1 MFKKFGYAAAFT
13 AVIALAACKKV
24 EEVPNTEVVATEVPS
39 DATVVEVPA
48 DEAEAANTSAKN

>member
-1 MFKKFGYAAAFT
+1 MLKKFGYAAALT
-13 AVIALAACKKV
+13 ALVGLAACKKV
-24 EEVPNTEVVATEVPS
+24 EVPNTEVVATEVPS